1 MKFHIFTKAPRF
13 LTDPEDDPYYSETL
27 TAEDHK
33 SAAEAAEGPTML
45 GAVTRLWVLADGD
58 MPWGAEC
65 YAVWLAQ
72 RASLE
77 YAPENKHIRGPAPI
91 LWG

>member
-1 MKFHIFTKAPRF
+1 MKFHIFTQAPRF
-13 LTDPEDDPYYSETL
+13 LTDPEDDPSYQETL

-45 GAVTRLWVLADGD
+45 GASMYLWVLADGD
-58 MPWGAEC
+58 LPWGAER
-65 YAVWLAQ
+65 YVVWLAT

-77 YAPENKHIRGPAPI
+77 YAPENKRTLAPAPI